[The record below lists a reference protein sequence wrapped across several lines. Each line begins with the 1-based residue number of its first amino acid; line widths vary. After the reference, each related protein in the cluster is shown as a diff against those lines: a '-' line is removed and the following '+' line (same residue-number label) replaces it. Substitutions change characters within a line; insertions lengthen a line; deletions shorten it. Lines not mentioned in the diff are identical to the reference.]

1 MEDASLD
8 LGDPSWILRTL
19 YGGAQAARPWP
30 LRRFFERYD
39 LLLSPTLYLPAFPW
53 PGCEMTLS
61 RQQLDRLRPDVESR
75 PSPYPSP
82 LGAAMILV
90 LGVWT
95 YLRAV
100 LRQNSVRRTS
110 G

>member
-1 MEDASLD
+1 VEDASLD

-53 PGCEMTLS
+53 P
-61 RQQLDRLRPDVESR
+61 
-75 PSPYPSP
+75 
-82 LGAAMILV
+82 AA
-90 LGVWT
+90 
-95 YLRAV
+95 R
-100 LRQNSVRRTS
+100 
-110 G
+110 